1 MDANQQ
7 QQFQQAQRYVD
18 QQDFQAA
25 APLLNDLNQQVDDLA
40 VHQLLVRT
48 EYELRHFAVAW
59 HLIQEQPVPYQT
71 QPNLQRLALSVA
83 IANQQ
88 FIPARKLAGQRKA
101 WLAEIEQAEQVMRQ
115 SQQATLATIERQ
127 FIHIGDQTFREQQR
141 RFVAADQL
149 PLTEFL
155 RAAKFVLRDPY
166 TNVLIRSSLFQVLA
180 QLMIDEPITLL
191 WLDDQEYV
199 VTPDQVGDL
208 FVHPTVQ
215 AINELLMHQYGD
227 QDPVTLQ
234 MYQQEFYLQLTL
246 LYPLIEQAIVD
257 PQSWFL
263 ALTAYSQTDNDPQI
277 QAAKDWQD
285 RLGRLINRLS

>member
-1 MDANQQ
+1 MNSEQQ
-7 QQFQQAQRYVD
+7 EQFQQAQRYVD

-25 APLLNDLNQQVDDLA
+25 APILTDLNQQIDDLA
-40 VHQLLVRT
+40 VHQLLVQT
-48 EYELRHFAVAW
+48 EYELRHYAVAW
-59 HLIQEQPVPYQT
+59 HLIQEQPTPYQT
-71 QPNLQRLALSVA
+71 QPNLQRLAFNVA
-83 IANQQ
+83 LCNQQ
-88 FIPARKLAGQRKA
+88 FIPARKLAGENAA
-101 WLAEIEQAEQVMRQ
+101 WLAAVAAAEVTARQ
-115 SQQATLATIERQ
+115 TQQATLATLERQ
-127 FIHIGDQTFREQQR
+127 FVHLGDQTFREQQR

-166 TNVLIRSSLFQVLA
+166 ANVLIRSSLLQVLA
-180 QLMIDEPITLL
+180 QLMIEEPITML
-191 WLDDQEYV
+191 WLDEQEY
-199 VTPDQVGDL
+199 TIIPAKIGDL
-208 FVHPTVQ
+208 FAHPTVL
-215 AINELLMHQYGD
+215 AINDLLVQKYGN

-246 LYPLIEQAIVD
+246 LYPLIDQAITD

-277 QAAKDWQD
+277 QAAKDWQN